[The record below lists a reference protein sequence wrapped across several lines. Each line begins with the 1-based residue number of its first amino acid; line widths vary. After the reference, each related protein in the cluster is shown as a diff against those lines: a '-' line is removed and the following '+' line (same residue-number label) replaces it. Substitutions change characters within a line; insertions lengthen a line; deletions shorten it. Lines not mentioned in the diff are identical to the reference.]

1 MVVEAVVGEGTGTNE
16 VALVGRMVWGSE
28 RSPCCGW
35 RAGDTL
41 VRHGCSSEGGDMWLR
56 VVMGCA
62 VVTAAL
68 LAPSAAFGERGQ
80 RAPVTP
86 AGWRVTPAG
95 QEFGIPRGSAG
106 FQGPLGS
113 ALAPDGTRLLASSS
127 GAARLESVD
136 LFDLSTGQR
145 RFARFYDALD
155 GEAVFYGVVF
165 SPDGRRAWASGGGQ
179 NVVHAYD
186 VSSGGL
192 EPTGDIATPYF
203 PAGLA
208 YGHTPRGDRIYVANN
223 LSAPASSAL
232 GNPAGHQVTVIDPA
246 TNTVKATIDLG
257 AALQPLGVAFSRD
270 GLKAYVTNWM
280 GRSVSVIDT
289 AGEHKTGDIELSP
302 VSNPLQA
309 DHPSAVV
316 ANPRYDEVYTAN
328 ANSDTVSVIDTG
340 ADRLAATI
348 DVSLVRGANKG
359 ATPDGLAVSPD
370 GRTLYVAEAGENAV
384 AVVDLA
390 LRRVLG
396 FVPTS
401 WYPADVDVTPDGRR
415 LVVTNTNDSGAGPNP
430 CGPLTPRAG
439 CPPPDPAVDP
449 PGGHDGAPDSQY
461 SGTMIKGSIT
471 VIPVPDAGRLARYT
485 RQVEHNNQALG
496 RRRPEPRALRAIKH
510 VIYVI
515 KENRTYDQVF
525 GDLVGGDGD
534 PSLTLFH
541 DDAAPNHREL
551 ARRFVLLDKFY
562 ADAEISADG
571 HNWSTQAAATDY
583 VDKTWPVNYSPA
595 PRGTQRAYDFEDVPS
610 AQLFA
615 TEPLASDPTIP
626 RSAAAATGGYLW
638 DYAYDAG
645 VSYRDYGEYTQFP
658 GDCVGAANVSHTT
671 HLDPRFGDHVDV
683 RFAGYNL
690 ACSDHASREPEW
702 EREFRE
708 FERDGNL
715 PALEIVRLPNDHT
728 RGTTPGA
735 ATPQSYVADN
745 DLALGRIV
753 EAVSHS
759 RYWKSTAILVVEDDA
774 QDGPDHVDAHRTVA
788 LAVSPYTQRGRVDST
803 HYDTSSMLG
812 TMEAL
817 LGLPSMS
824 ITDQRVPLM
833 WRAFTTHPS
842 LRPYTAR
849 VPQVTPFGEPG
860 APTNPPTAPMAAASA
875 RWNFAR
881 EDATPEVGLNRAIWK
896 SIKGRHS
903 KMPAPRHALIIGSR
917 STEDADDEAP

>member
-1 MVVEAVVGEGTGTNE
+1 
-16 VALVGRMVWGSE
+16 
-28 RSPCCGW
+28 
-35 RAGDTL
+35 
-41 VRHGCSSEGGDMWLR
+41 MWLR
-56 VVMGCA
+56 VVVGCA
-62 VVTAAL
+62 LVTGAF
-68 LAPSAAFGERGQ
+68 LAPSAAFGDHVQ
-80 RAPVTP
+80 RAPLTP

-95 QEFGIPRGSAG
+95 EEIGIPRGAAG

-113 ALAPDGTRLLASSS
+113 ALAPDGMHLLASSS

-136 LFDLSTGQR
+136 LFDLSSGQR
-145 RFARFYDALD
+145 QSARFYDALD

-186 VSSGGL
+186 VTSSGL
-192 EPTGDIATPYF
+192 KDAGDIATPYF

-208 YGHTPRGDRIYVANN
+208 YGPTPRGDRIYVANN
-223 LSAPASSAL
+223 LSAAASPAL

-246 TNTVKATIDLG
+246 TNAVEATIDLG
-257 AALQPLGVAFSRD
+257 PPLEPLDVAFSRD
-270 GLKAYVTNWM
+270 GRKAYVTNWM

-289 AGEHKTGDIELSP
+289 ATEHKTGDIELSP

-309 DHPSAVV
+309 DHPSAVA
-316 ANPRYDEVYTAN
+316 ANPQYDEVYAAN
-328 ANSDTVSVIDTG
+328 ANSDTVSVIDTD

-348 DVSLVRGANKG
+348 DVSLVRGATKG

-370 GRTLYVAEAGENAV
+370 GRTLYVAEAGENAI

-390 LRRVLG
+390 LRRVVG
-396 FVPTS
+396 FVPAS
-401 WYPADVDVTPDGRR
+401 WYPADVDITPDGRK
-415 LVVTNTNDSGAGPNP
+415 LVVTNTNNSGAGPNP
-430 CGPLTPRAG
+430 CGPLTPRGG
-439 CPPPDPAVDP
+439 CPPLDPDVDP

-461 SGTMIKGSIT
+461 SGTMIKGSIS
-471 VIPVPDAGRLARYT
+471 VIPVPDRGRLARYT

-496 RRRPEPRALRAIKH
+496 RRRPEPGALRAIKH

-525 GDLVGGDGD
+525 GDLAKGNGD

-551 ARRFVLLDKFY
+551 ARRFVLLDNFY
-562 ADAEISADG
+562 ADAEIS
-571 HNWSTQAAATDY
+571 
-583 VDKTWPVNYSPA
+583 VDKTWPVNYSPS
-595 PRGTQRAYDFEDVPS
+595 PRGAQRAYDFEDVP
-610 AQLFA
+610 AGQLFA
-615 TEPLASDPTIP
+615 TEPLASDPTVP

-645 VSYRDYGEYTQFP
+645 VSFRDYGEYTQFP

-671 HLDPRFGDHVDV
+671 HLAPRFGDHVDV

-690 ACSDHASREPEW
+690 ACSDHVSREPEW

-715 PALEIVRLPNDHT
+715 PALQIVRLPNDHT

-745 DLALGRIV
+745 DLALGRMV

-759 RYWKSTAILVVEDDA
+759 RYWNSTVILVVEDDA

-788 LAVSPYTQRGRVDST
+788 LAISPYTQRGRIDST

-812 TMEAL
+812 TLEAL
-817 LGLPSMS
+817 LGLPPMS

-833 WRAFTTHPS
+833 WHAFTAHPR
-842 LRPYTAR
+842 LERYTAKM
-849 VPQVTPFGEPG
+849 PEITPFGEPG

-903 KMPAPRHALIIGSR
+903 NMPAPRHTLIIGSR
-917 STEDADDEAP
+917 STDEADEDAP

>member
-1 MVVEAVVGEGTGTNE
+1 
-16 VALVGRMVWGSE
+16 
-28 RSPCCGW
+28 
-35 RAGDTL
+35 
-41 VRHGCSSEGGDMWLR
+41 MWLR
-56 VVMGCA
+56 VVVGCSLIA
-62 VVTAAL
+62 AAL
-68 LAPSAAFGERGQ
+68 LAPSTAFGDHRD
-80 RAPVTP
+80 RVPITP
-86 AGWRVTPAG
+86 AGWRVTSAG
-95 QEFGIPRGSAG
+95 DEFGVTQGIAG

-113 ALAPDGTRLLASSS
+113 ALAPDGKRLLVSSS
-127 GAARLESVD
+127 GAARIESVD
-136 LFDLSTGQR
+136 LFDLESGQR
-145 RFARFYDALD
+145 QFSDSYDALK
-155 GEAVFYGVVF
+155 GEAVFYGIVL

-179 NVVHAYD
+179 DVVHAYD
-186 VSSGGL
+186 VTSTGL
-192 EPTGDIATPYF
+192 ADAGDIATPYF

-208 YGHTPRGDRIYVANN
+208 YGHTPQGDRIYVANN
-223 LSAPASSAL
+223 LSAPASPAL

-246 TNTVKATIDLG
+246 TDTVEATIDLG
-257 AALQPLGVAFSRD
+257 APLQPLGVAFSRN
-270 GLKAYVTNWM
+270 GSKAYVTNWM

-289 AGEHKTGDIELSP
+289 ASERKLGDVELSP
-302 VSNPLQA
+302 LSNPLQA

-316 ANPRYDEVYTAN
+316 ANPQRDEVYTAN
-328 ANSDTVSVIDTG
+328 ANSDTVSVIDTD

-348 DVSLVRGANKG
+348 DVSLVRGATKG

-390 LRRVLG
+390 VRQVLG

-401 WYPADVDVTPDGRR
+401 WYPADVKVTPDGRK

-430 CGPLTPRAG
+430 CGPLTTRTG
-439 CPPPDPAVDP
+439 CPPLDPAVDP

-461 SGTMIKGSIT
+461 SGTMIKGSIS
-471 VIPVPDAGRLARYT
+471 VIPVPGPGLLARYT
-485 RQVEHNNQALG
+485 RQVEDNNQALG
-496 RRRPEPRALRAIKH
+496 RRRPEPRALRVIKH

-515 KENRTYDQVF
+515 KENRTYDQLF
-525 GDLVGGDGD
+525 GDLAKGDGD
-534 PSLTLFH
+534 PSLTLFQ
-541 DDAAPNHREL
+541 DDSASNHREL
-551 ARRFVLLDKFY
+551 ARRFVLLDNFY

-595 PRGTQRAYDFEDVPS
+595 PRGAQRAYDFEDVAPG
-610 AQLFA
+610 QLFA
-615 TEPLASDPTIP
+615 TEPLASDPTVP
-626 RSAAAATGGYLW
+626 RSAAAMTGGYLW
-638 DYAYDAG
+638 DHAYDAG
-645 VSYRDYGEYTQFP
+645 VSFRDYGEYTQFP
-658 GDCVGAANVSHTT
+658 GDCVGSANVSHTT

-690 ACSDHASREPEW
+690 ACSDHVSREPEW
-702 EREFRE
+702 EREFRA
-708 FERDGNL
+708 FERDGSL
-715 PALEIVRLPNDHT
+715 PALEIIRLPNDHT

-745 DLALGRIV
+745 DLALGRLV
-753 EAVSHS
+753 DAVSHS
-759 RYWKSTAILVVEDDA
+759 RYWDRTAILVLEDDA

-788 LAVSPYTQRGRVDST
+788 LAISPYTQKARVDST

-812 TMEAL
+812 TTEAL
-817 LGLPSMS
+817 LGLPPMS

-833 WRAFTTHPS
+833 WHAFTTHPN

-849 VPQVTPFGEPG
+849 MPEVTPFGEPG
-860 APTNPPTAPMAAASA
+860 APTNSPTAPMAAASA

-903 KMPAPRHALIIGSR
+903 RMPAPRHALIIGSR
-917 STEDADDEAP
+917 PTDEDDEAP